1 MQTRRVFQPSMQ
13 RKSTASQAIRSAR
26 WRFVAFILAMFAA
39 TACSDAPLA
48 PNEKIDQLDVERLMP
63 SVNDAVSRL
72 SPQIETSGIRDR
84 VRYDLDQLHIA
95 LLDAD
100 ARKVRFHTVV
110 IADVLREYVGG
121 PGGIGADSP
130 DVDAIRLMLRAVSQV
145 VHAGVQMGNGSGV

>member
-13 RKSTASQAIRSAR
+13 RKDSATQAIVSAR
-26 WRFVAFILAMFAA
+26 WRFVAFMFTLLTA

-48 PNEKIDQLDVERLMP
+48 PNERIDQIDVERLMP
-63 SVNDAVSRL
+63 SVNDAVTRL
-72 SPQIETSGIRDR
+72 SPQIDNGGIRER

-95 LLDAD
+95 LVDAD

-110 IADVLREYVGG
+110 IADVLREYIGG
-121 PGGIGADSP
+121 PGGIAEDSP

-145 VHAGVQMGNGSGV
+145 VHAGVQVGNSSGV